1 MLENMNR
8 PSETTRLSALIDT
21 PSHQEKIRLLAVI
34 AVVLDLAVIA
44 LELTRIMPGNTV
56 KNVSDF
62 IILGL
67 LILLLIK
74 PRWTWCLAVIGIG
87 ECAINIYYGG
97 HILGFLYF
105 MFGLAVLLKEGF
117 FRSRRAWKV
126 AALSAFLAAVTL
138 SQLWTFSLKRFT
150 ITVVNIVLA
159 GVIILGFLYL
169 FHDAL
174 RGFYREKPVLD
185 LSRCGLS
192 PRQLACV
199 RGCMEDKRIR
209 DLAAELC
216 VSESV
221 VKKELLGAY
230 ERLGVADYREL
241 RFRLDTSR
249 VLFPES

>member
-1 MLENMNR
+1 MPHHPEAN
-8 PSETTRLSALIDT
+8 RLSTLFDT
-21 PSHQEKIRLLAVI
+21 ASPQDKIRLLAAI
-34 AVVLDLAVIA
+34 AIVLDLAVIA
-44 LELTRIMPGNTV
+44 LELTRIMPGNAV

-62 IILGL
+62 IILALL
-67 LILLLIK
+67 LILLAK
-74 PRWTWCLAVIGIG
+74 PRWTWGLAVIGIG
-87 ECAINIYYGG
+87 ECAVNIYYGG

-105 MFGLAVLLKEGF
+105 MFGLGVLLKEGF
-117 FRSRRAWKV
+117 FRTGRAWKV
-126 AALSAFLAAVTL
+126 AGLSAYLAAVTL

-185 LSRCGLS
+185 LTRCGLS
-192 PRQLACV
+192 ARQLACV
-199 RGCMEDKRIR
+199 RGCMEDKRIK
-209 DLAAELC
+209 DMAAELY

-221 VKKELLGAY
+221 VKKELLAAY

-241 RFRLDTSR
+241 RYRLDSSR
-249 VLFPES
+249 VLFPED